1 MGWADKV
8 KTLIQSSLDIDMLQ
22 SLCILCSILIST
34 RHHDSEGWNSN
45 GGAPAMQSYGGG
57 GSGGMQHQVMDCAKA
72 FVGS

>member
-1 MGWADKV
+1 M
-8 KTLIQSSLDIDMLQ
+8 TLIQSSLDFYM
-22 SLCILCSILIST
+22 SLSSCILRSILNGT
-34 RHHDSEGWNSN
+34 RHHDCEGWNSN

>member
-1 MGWADKV
+1 
-8 KTLIQSSLDIDMLQ
+8 MLQ

-34 RHHDSEGWNSN
+34 RHHDFEGWNSN

-72 FVGS
+72 FVGSWSLRLDYLISQKSPL